1 MPSPS
6 TLEQQAHK
14 ILGELA
20 PVNLFNNNEIHAI
33 EQCKFANR
41 PRARAASRDRSIEQ
55 ESMMSEE
62 KSQK

>member
-14 ILGELA
+14 ILGEMA
-20 PVNLFNNNEIHAI
+20 PGNLFNNNEIHAI
-33 EQCKFANR
+33 ESVQICAIG
-41 PRARAASRDRSIEQ
+41 RARAASRDRSIEQ

-62 KSQK
+62 KG

>member
-6 TLEQQAHK
+6 ALEQQARK

-20 PVNLFNNNEIHAI
+20 PGYLSNSNENHAV
-33 EQCKFANR
+33 ESVKFANR

>member
-6 TLEQQAHK
+6 TLEQQAHE
-14 ILGELA
+14 ILGGLA
-20 PVNLFNNNEIHAI
+20 TENLSNNNEIQAI

-62 KSQK
+62 KS

>member
-6 TLEQQAHK
+6 TLEQRAHK
-14 ILGELA
+14 VLGGLA
-20 PVNLFNNNEIHAI
+20 SENLSNNNEIQAI

-41 PRARAASRDRSIEQ
+41 PRARAAGRDRSIEQ

-62 KSQK
+62 KS